1 MDRIEL
7 LMEEEN
13 LQKTLDILNQETLN
27 YIEKRKA
34 IADYILDYRKK
45 YIEEYR
51 DDEDKLIEY
60 FDHERYIKEESYKTI
75 DRKLGEFVKLKE
87 SPYFGKVNFIDDD
100 IAESLYIGR
109 YGLTP
114 EGSYDPVVVDWRAPV
129 ASLFYKGMLGKTS
142 YKTPNGE
149 IPVDIIGRRQLNGII
164 I

>member
-1 MDRIEL
+1 
-7 LMEEEN
+7 MEEEN

-75 DRKLGEFVKLKE
+75 DRKLGEFVKLK
-87 SPYFGKVNFIDDD
+87 NH
-100 IAESLYIGR
+100 
-109 YGLTP
+109 LTL
-114 EGSYDPVVVDWRAPV
+114 VR
-129 ASLFYKGMLGKTS
+129 
-142 YKTPNGE
+142 
-149 IPVDIIGRRQLNGII
+149 
-164 I
+164 